1 MSTAFFYPTCTKI
14 WRCHGKLRAER
25 GTFTWFYFKGQDW
38 TLYWTEV
45 VYMNSFHDNSS
56 RPKNKCK
63 WRNYLMW
70 FIFNLQRRKI
80 HTLVHNDIQY
90 LCVDSLA
97 CQKKCPFLRVVAIL
111 AWCEP
116 PSTLVPCWKSTVYFP
131 QATGPNPFPQACPL
145 FQPHMPTHVT

>member
-14 WRCHGKLRAER
+14 WRCHGKLEAER

-45 VYMNSFHDNSS
+45 VYMNSVHDNTNQ
-56 RPKNKCK
+56 PKNKCR
-63 WRNYLMW
+63 WRNSLMW

-80 HTLVHNDIQY
+80 HTLVHNYVQY

-97 CQKKCPFLRVVAIL
+97 CKKSVPYLGWWPSVHDANLTPLWSHVENRLPISHKPLASPLPQVCPF
-111 AWCEP
+111 
-116 PSTLVPCWKSTVYFP
+116 F
-131 QATGPNPFPQACPL
+131 NPTCSL
-145 FQPHMPTHVT
+145 M